1 MFKIIF
7 DSDFNGMFDSGENPN
22 DVFVNYFKDKHST
35 TFLFHY
41 LHEHTSRPFNSYD
54 FNNPKSYEELEDI
67 LVLNNNVLYCLYSG
81 YENILY
87 GNTKIKNV
95 FFITWPTYLLHY
107 SYYGMTKVYNKPIQE
122 INIETNFDK
131 LFLNQNNKPR
141 YHRGMLLDEI
151 SRNDLFKFGKISWFS
166 NYTKLAGNIGKK
178 YEFKN
183 WVEENLIIDNLN
195 IWPRKN
201 NSSITEYDGYYTEEF
216 LKYNCLLNV
225 VNETLCNN
233 EDIFITEK
241 TFKNVL
247 ISQPFICFSS
257 KNHNKSLTN
266 FGFVLYDEIIDYSF
280 DSENELENRINRII
294 KNLNSL
300 KNENY
305 GFLHKKIKVKLDYNK
320 SRSIQIIKKD
330 EYIPKELVTLYKNNK
345 DVFHQNIGNNKV
357 PEFLP
362 KCFENY

>member
-22 DVFVNYFKDKHST
+22 DVFVNYFKDKYST

-54 FNNPKSYEELEDI
+54 FNNPKSYEELENI
-67 LVLNNNVLYCLYSG
+67 LVSNNNVLYCLYSG

-107 SYYGMTKVYNKPIQE
+107 SYYGMVKVYNKPIQE

-141 YHRGMLLDEI
+141 YHRGMLLDEM

-166 NYTKLAGNIGKK
+166 DYTKLAGNIGKK

-183 WVEENLIIDNLN
+183 WIEENLIIDNLN

-305 GFLHKKIKVKLDYNK
+305 GFLHKKIKDKLDYNK